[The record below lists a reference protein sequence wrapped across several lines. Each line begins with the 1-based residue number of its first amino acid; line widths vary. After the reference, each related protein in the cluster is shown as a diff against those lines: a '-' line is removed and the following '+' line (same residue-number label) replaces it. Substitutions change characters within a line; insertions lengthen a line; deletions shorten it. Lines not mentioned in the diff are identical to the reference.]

1 MADEQSRPNEPA
13 PQRRNNR
20 TVFIVVL
27 VLLLIAIQVYLY
39 LKYTQRNTQN
49 QQLVEQVNA
58 DSVRIADLGMKYQ
71 EALANVESYKGQNA
85 QLDSI
90 IAVKEKQLLDIKN
103 SYSSL
108 QKDKKLSE
116 AEYNKQISGLN
127 NIVTDLQDQIE
138 VLKQQNKIL
147 ITKNDSLG
155 KSLAEQITATNQ
167 LTTTNE
173 ELSKKVS
180 VASLLKPTSINAT
193 GARMKSSGKEE
204 ETNNAKKAEKLKVC
218 FDVPANNVAD
228 AGEKT
233 FYVRIISPEGV
244 TLNVESGGSGVL
256 KKADSGETIQYTT
269 TATLDYNQ
277 SATNTC
283 AYWEQSS
290 PYTKGTYTAEIY
302 QDGYLIGTQKFDLK

>member
-1 MADEQSRPNEPA
+1 MADEQPRPNEPV
-13 PQRRNNR
+13 PQRKNNR
-20 TVFIVVL
+20 TVFIVLL

-39 LKYTQRNTQN
+39 LKYTQRNTEN
-49 QQLVEQVNA
+49 QKLTEQVNA

-90 IAVKEKQLLDIKN
+90 IAVKEKALLDIKN
-103 SYSSL
+103 NYNSL
-108 QKDKKLSE
+108 QKEKKLSE
-116 AEYNKQISGLN
+116 AEYNKQINGLN
-127 NIVTDLQDQIE
+127 GIVSDLQNQII
-138 VLKQQNKIL
+138 VLQQQNKIL
-147 ITKNDSLG
+147 ISKNDSLG
-155 KSLAEQITATNQ
+155 KSLAEQITTSNQ
-167 LTTTNE
+167 LATSNE

-193 GARMKSSGKEE
+193 GTRAKSSGKEE

-218 FDVPANNVAD
+218 FDVPANAVAD

-244 TLNVESGGSGVL
+244 TLNVQSAGSGVI
-256 KKADSGETIQYTT
+256 KREDSGEMVQYTT
-269 TATLDYNQ
+269 STTVDYNQ
-277 SATNTC
+277 QATNSC
-283 AYWEQSS
+283 AYWQQSA

-302 QDGYLIGTQKFDLK
+302 QDGYLVGTQKFELK